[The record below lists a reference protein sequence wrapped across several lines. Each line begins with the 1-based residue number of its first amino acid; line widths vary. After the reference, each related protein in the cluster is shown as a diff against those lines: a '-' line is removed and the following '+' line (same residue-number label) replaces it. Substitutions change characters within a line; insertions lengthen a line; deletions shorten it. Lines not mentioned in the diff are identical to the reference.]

1 MVGRPATRTCS
12 RRSTCAARIIA
23 TPGSVP
29 RTWTSSSVDQ
39 ARRRQSAHPAQR
51 ASMPT
56 VSAIAAVGLGAA
68 VGAWL
73 RWGLSFALNP
83 VYPTIPLGTLAANL
97 VGGLLMGVAM
107 ELITRHTLLSPEAR
121 LLVTTGY
128 LGGLTTFS
136 TFSAEVT
143 TLLVRREWAWSMLTM
158 GLHVVI
164 SVALTIV
171 GLLAAR

>member
-1 MVGRPATRTCS
+1 
-12 RRSTCAARIIA
+12 
-23 TPGSVP
+23 
-29 RTWTSSSVDQ
+29 
-39 ARRRQSAHPAQR
+39 
-51 ASMPT
+51 MP
-56 VSAIAAVGLGAA
+56 SLISIAAVGVGAA

-83 VYPTIPLGTLAANL
+83 VFPTIPLGTLAANL

-121 LLVTTGY
+121 LLVTTGF

-143 TLLVRREWAWSMLTM
+143 TLLVRREWVWSLLTI
-158 GLHVVI
+158 GLHVVG
-164 SVALTIV
+164 SVMLTIV
-171 GLLAAR
+171 GLLAARALFSWGQP